1 MTFCYDSRFPD
12 KILSQEEV
20 VNKTRSFE
28 RMKSEAEKCLAQG
41 ERLCSEKMEFEDA
54 TYAKACLL
62 IVSFSG

>member
-1 MTFCYDSRFPD
+1 M
-12 KILSQEEV
+12 
-20 VNKTRSFE
+20 NKTRSFE